1 MKITKEQVLHVAA
14 LARLKFTPEEEEMFR
29 TQLGDIIDLAD
40 KLNDLD
46 VENIKPTAQVLQ
58 IQNVCREDVRKDS
71 YPREKILANAPEQ
84 SDGCYIVPK
93 IVD

>member
-40 KLNDLD
+40 KLNDLN

-58 IQNVCREDVRKDS
+58 IQNVYREDVRKDS

>member
-58 IQNVCREDVRKDS
+58 IQNVYREDVRKDS